1 MKPRARP
8 GGARGRLGDIMEILL
23 QLVVSG
29 IALGMIYAVIAFGY
43 QLTFATSGTLNFGQ
57 GEALMLGALVGLSLV
72 GTIHGGPYLGYWLM
86 IPVVV
91 VFGALQGIFVEWIA
105 VRPAIRIKSE
115 FGWIMS
121 TIALAIIFKN
131 VAENIWGKDV
141 LPFPSPLSSEP
152 FTVLGANVQPMQVA
166 VIIGALA
173 IMFAVEIFNRKSIYG
188 KAVVAT
194 ANDRDAAGLMGI
206 NTGMVIT
213 FSYALSSATAAFA
226 GALVAPLTLTSATM
240 GASLGL
246 KAFAV
251 AIIGGLTSGMGAI
264 VGGIILGIAETA
276 TGFYLSTGYKEVPG
290 LVLLLLVLA
299 VKPSGLFGKAAIK
312 KV

>member
-1 MKPRARP
+1 
-8 GGARGRLGDIMEILL
+8 MEILL

-86 IPVVV
+86 IPFVVL
-91 VFGALQGIFVEWIA
+91 FGALQGVFVEWIA

-166 VIIGALA
+166 VIVGALA

>member
-1 MKPRARP
+1 
-8 GGARGRLGDIMEILL
+8 MEILL

-72 GTIHGGPYLGYWLM
+72 GTIHGGPYLSYWLM

-166 VIIGALA
+166 VVGGALA
-173 IMFAVEIFNRKSIYG
+173 IMLAVEIFNRKSIYG

-206 NTGMVIT
+206 DTRMVIT

>member
-1 MKPRARP
+1 
-8 GGARGRLGDIMEILL
+8 MEILL

-72 GTIHGGPYLGYWLM
+72 GTVHGGPYVGYWLM

-105 VRPAIRIKSE
+105 VRPAIRVKSE

-226 GALVAPLTLTSATM
+226 GALIAPLTLTSATM

>member
-1 MKPRARP
+1 
-8 GGARGRLGDIMEILL
+8 
-23 QLVVSG
+23 
-29 IALGMIYAVIAFGY
+29 
-43 QLTFATSGTLNFGQ
+43 
-57 GEALMLGALVGLSLV
+57 MLGALVGLSLV
-72 GTIHGGPYLGYWLM
+72 GTVHGGPYVGYWLM

-226 GALVAPLTLTSATM
+226 GALIAPLTLTSATM

-251 AIIGGLTSGMGAI
+251 AIIGGLTSGLGAI